1 MSGKMIKM
9 FLQWGGLLALCLAI
23 LELLKM
29 VAHKIDYSFSAIYD
43 LSLIIVLI
51 GIILLGTKQYRD
63 SLKNKT
69 ITYAKAFGF
78 GALIT
83 VTAFVLYFGYMFLHY
98 KSIEPDGIDRINKQ
112 NEQLYIKKAQK
123 DTLNSGELE
132 HFLATAHQSLQC
144 QTDTFIQKTT
154 FADSVCLRNSIDTIN
169 SYLSIRILGPKV
181 KSDTALYAIKN
192 FTRFAQKTL
201 WEITE
206 QHLKTLPDS
215 NEACVRGIQQIVAET
230 QKELENYAPLSLRL
244 EQSSSKIPHYDSIFT
259 IAFISAFFVFCYGI
273 FVNIFTALYL
283 YRKKEADSPE
293 NP

>member
-23 LELLKM
+23 LELLRM
-29 VAHKIDYSFSAIYD
+29 VARKIDYSFSAIYD
-43 LSLIIVLI
+43 LLLIIVLI

-83 VTAFVLYFGYMFLHY
+83 ITAFVLYFGYMFLHY
-98 KSIEPDGIDRINKQ
+98 KSIEPEGIDRINKQ
-112 NEQLYIKKAQK
+112 NEQRYVEKQKK
-123 DTLNSGELE
+123 DTLNSVELE

-192 FTRFAQKTL
+192 FTRFARKTL
-201 WEITE
+201 WDITE

-215 NEACVRGIQQIVAET
+215 NEVCVSGIQQIVAET
-230 QKELENYAPLSLRL
+230 QKELENYSPLNLRL
-244 EQSSSKIPHYDSIFT
+244 EKGSSKIPHYDSVFT
-259 IAFISAFFVFCYGI
+259 IAFISAFLVLCYGI

-283 YRKKEADSPE
+283 YRKKESDSPE

>member
-1 MSGKMIKM
+1 MSGKMMKIFM
-9 FLQWGGLLALCLAI
+9 QWGGLLALCLAI

-29 VAHKIDYSFSAIYD
+29 VARKIDYSFSAIYD
-43 LSLIIVLI
+43 LLLILILI

-83 VTAFVLYFGYMFLHY
+83 ITAFVLYFGYMFLHY
-98 KSIEPDGIDRINKQ
+98 KSIEPEGIDRINKQ
-112 NEQLYIKKAQK
+112 NEQRYVEKQQK
-123 DTLNSGELE
+123 DTLNSVELE

-192 FTRFAQKTL
+192 FTRFARKTL

-206 QHLKTLPDS
+206 QHLNTLPDS

-230 QKELENYAPLSLRL
+230 QKELDNYSPLSLRL
-244 EQSSSKIPHYDSIFT
+244 EQNSSKIPHYDSIFT
-259 IAFISAFFVFCYGI
+259 IAFISASLVFCYGI

-283 YRKKEADSPE
+283 YRKKETDSPE

>member
-29 VAHKIDYSFSAIYD
+29 VARKIDYSFSAISD
-43 LSLIIVLI
+43 LLLIIVLI

-83 VTAFVLYFGYMFLHY
+83 VTAFFLYFGYMFLHF

-123 DTLNSGELE
+123 DTLNSRELE
-132 HFLATAHQSLQC
+132 HFLTTAAQSLQC
-144 QTDTFIQKTT
+144 QTDTFVQQNAS
-154 FADSVCLRNSIDTIN
+154 ADSACLCNTIDTIN
-169 SYLSIRILGPKV
+169 SYLTIRILGPKV

-192 FTRFAQKTL
+192 FTRFARKTL
-201 WEITE
+201 WDITE
-206 QHLKTLPDS
+206 QQVKTLPDS
-215 NEACVRGIQQIVAET
+215 TCVLGIQQIVAET
-230 QKELENYAPLSLRL
+230 QKELENYSPLKQRL
-244 EQSSSKIPHYDSIFT
+244 EERSSKVPHYKSIFT
-259 IAFISAFFVFCYGI
+259 IAFISSTLVFCYGI
-273 FVNIFTALYL
+273 FVNIFTALYI
-283 YRKKEADSPE
+283 YRKKEPDSPE
-293 NP
+293 NT

>member
-1 MSGKMIKM
+1 MSGKRIKM

-23 LELLKM
+23 LELLRM
-29 VAHKIDYSFSAIYD
+29 VARKIDYSFSAIYD
-43 LSLIIVLI
+43 LLLIIVLI
-51 GIILLGTKQYRD
+51 GIILVGTKQYRD

-98 KSIEPDGIDRINKQ
+98 KSIEPDGIDRINKK
-112 NEQLYIKKAQK
+112 NEQLYLEKVQK
-123 DTLNSGELE
+123 DTLNSAELE
-132 HFLATAHQSLQC
+132 HFLTTARQSLQC
-144 QTDTFIQKTT
+144 QTDTFVQQNDT
-154 FADSVCLRNSIDTIN
+154 ADSACLRNAIDTIN

-192 FTRFAQKTL
+192 FTRFARKTL

-206 QHLKTLPDS
+206 QHIKTFPES

-230 QKELENYAPLSLRL
+230 QKELDNYSPLSLRL
-244 EQSSSKIPHYDSIFT
+244 EQSSSKIPRYDSIFT
-259 IAFISAFFVFCYGI
+259 IAFISASLVFCYGI

-283 YRKKEADSPE
+283 YRKKETDSPE